1 MKNFIVALSTAVLFS
16 AAAFAGGASEPN
28 HAIGVSAPNPAAGVS
43 APNQK
48 VVAYG
53 DLNLGSQDGVV
64 ALRNRIVAAAVEVCA
79 ANAVKDSRS
88 DRQCRDAA
96 VRNAINEIG
105 RKFSEHLASA
115 Q

>member
-1 MKNFIVALSTAVLFS
+1 MKTFTVALSAAVLFS
-16 AAAFAGGASEPN
+16 AAAFAGGTSEPS
-28 HAIGVSAPNPAAGVS
+28 HAVGVSAPNPVAGVS

-79 ANAVKDSRS
+79 ADAAKASRS

-96 VRNAINEIG
+96 VKNAINEIG
-105 RKFSEHLASA
+105 RRFSEHLASA